1 MRVTAFIF
9 LTVFHLVASAIF
21 GVFGFAVGIAAID
34 GEASIFAV
42 RAVLVAWQILFFP
55 SIAVSTVVDLSAVSV
70 GAKVA
75 LLLGNSFV
83 WGALAALLWSWC
95 QRRRERANG
104 ALRGVPWDGEGLFD
118 GAFHVVPA
126 A

>member
-21 GVFGFAVGIAAID
+21 AVFGFAVGIAAID
-34 GEASIFAV
+34 GEASTFAV
-42 RAVLVAWQILFFP
+42 RAILVAWQILFFP
-55 SIAVSTVVDLSAVSV
+55 FIAVSAVVDLRAVSV

-83 WGALAALLWSWC
+83 WGALAALLWSWY

-104 ALRGVPWDGEGLFD
+104 ALRGVPWERR
-118 GAFHVVPA
+118 GAV
-126 A
+126 